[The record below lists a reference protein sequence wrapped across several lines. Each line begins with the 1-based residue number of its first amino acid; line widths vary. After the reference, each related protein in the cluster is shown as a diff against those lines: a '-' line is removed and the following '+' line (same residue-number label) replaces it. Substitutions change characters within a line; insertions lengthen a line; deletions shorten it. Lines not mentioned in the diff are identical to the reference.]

1 MVHDRSLAPCPV
13 TDWSNERR
21 KACLRST
28 RLGHRWRRFG
38 RVRRGLAWLAL
49 LTVPVSILGG
59 QYWIHDVAP
68 ERDRLAH
75 TRPHLHPI
83 FDAADPADRA
93 TAVVSMVGLG
103 NLDAT
108 DTARALPALAALGQ
122 VWAVQ
127 YDNTGLDTAV
137 ISRMIVDHA
146 EQAGVERVVLTG
158 HSMGGIIAL
167 EVAGHVVADP
177 DLDLLAV
184 ILDCTPVDL
193 HAVRADKRDT
203 GEDLLR
209 WVGWV
214 PGARESRT
222 LRLVVETAARKDRY
236 VVPHPHGLPTVDP
249 GGLVD
254 AVTEVLEDKIFDRDV
269 ASTGLI
275 ESQFEAIVASGAL
288 DDLRAL
294 ASRRGDSRGPAV
306 VFVRPGRGTDDDVVD
321 VDYSQ
326 RVLFERVGGS
336 RGSLLVVRLAG
347 TGHANPIQQPQA
359 YDAAVA
365 TKIVPF
371 VDRLA
376 ERDTRPVR
384 ASER

>member
-1 MVHDRSLAPCPV
+1 M
-13 TDWSNERR
+13 
-21 KACLRST
+21 
-28 RLGHRWRRFG
+28 
-38 RVRRGLAWLAL
+38 
-49 LTVPVSILGG
+49 
-59 QYWIHDVAP
+59 
-68 ERDRLAH
+68 
-75 TRPHLHPI
+75 
-83 FDAADPADRA
+83 
-93 TAVVSMVGLG
+93 
-103 NLDAT
+103 
-108 DTARALPALAALGQ
+108 
-122 VWAVQ
+122 
-127 YDNTGLDTAV
+127 
-137 ISRMIVDHA
+137 
-146 EQAGVERVVLTG
+146 
-158 HSMGGIIAL
+158 
-167 EVAGHVVADP
+167 
-177 DLDLLAV
+177 
-184 ILDCTPVDL
+184 
-193 HAVRADKRDT
+193 
-203 GEDLLR
+203 
-209 WVGWV
+209 
-214 PGARESRT
+214 
-222 LRLVVETAARKDRY
+222 
-236 VVPHPHGLPTVDP
+236 
-249 GGLVD
+249 
-254 AVTEVLEDKIFDRDV
+254 